1 MAMTMKPMNLLEHDH
16 RALQACVDHVLGDT
30 SDPASIEQVTHFL
43 ERDGWFRTAD
53 FCCYHVQ
60 RRALGLKPWEVPP
73 GSGPNTPEGQRL
85 LDQMLKAGVSR
96 YDPDPLGALRAA
108 RSRKARHR
116 RPAEQAQ

>member
-1 MAMTMKPMNLLEHDH
+1 MTKLSLLEHDH
-16 RALQACVDHVLGDT
+16 RALQACLDQVLNDIA
-30 SDPASIEQVTHFL
+30 DPGRIEQVKHFL

-85 LDQMLKAGVSR
+85 LDRMLKAGISR
-96 YDPDPLGALRAA
+96 YDPDPLGALLAA
-108 RSRKARHR
+108 RRKQARR
-116 RPAEQAQ
+116 DSVAEQEQ

>member
-1 MAMTMKPMNLLEHDH
+1 MTLMTLLERDH
-16 RALQACVDHVLGDT
+16 KALQACLDQVLADT

-85 LDQMLKAGVSR
+85 LAQMLRAGISK
-96 YDPDPLGALRAA
+96 YHPDPLGALRAA
-108 RSRKARHR
+108 RRKMTCRDSV
-116 RPAEQAQ
+116 AEQEQ